1 MIARGLAISL
11 IIVLR
16 RSAGTAALRAL
27 EKSARSSAEIGL
39 ARETV
44 SQPRRAPLW
53 DASSRS
59 AVKPAQRQDGL
70 GAADAEAVRK
80 RAIYL
85 LLHCAAPHATK
96 LSAHRLAPAATEG
109 GDDHTH
115 HFYHNCVEH

>member
-27 EKSARSSAEIGL
+27 EKSARSWAEIGL

-59 AVKPAQRQDGL
+59 AVEPAQRQDGV
-70 GAADAEAVRK
+70 GAAEAEAVRK
-80 RAIYL
+80 REIDL
-85 LLHCAAPHATK
+85 LLRRAAAHDGQVAGLRQIGRAT
-96 LSAHRLAPAATEG
+96 
-109 GDDHTH
+109 
-115 HFYHNCVEH
+115 V